1 MSEAKVPVTHETG
14 DLLLDRL
21 TSRSQNLR
29 KKAAKGRETFISARQ
44 LRGIADL
51 LDEAAMFIEGVQAQR
66 KVGPR

>member
-1 MSEAKVPVTHETG
+1 VTHETG
-14 DLLLDRL
+14 DALNLLLDRL

-51 LDEAAMFIEGVQAQR
+51 LDEAAMFIEGVKAQK